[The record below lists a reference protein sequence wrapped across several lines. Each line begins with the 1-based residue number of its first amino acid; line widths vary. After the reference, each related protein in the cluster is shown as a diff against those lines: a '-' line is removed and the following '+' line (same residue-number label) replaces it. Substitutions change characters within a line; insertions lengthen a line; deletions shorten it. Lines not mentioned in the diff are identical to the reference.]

1 MSARAEERVMCFV
14 YTQPKPGHETEYHE
28 WYDDRHLQ
36 DVAKVPGVVSAKR
49 YELVEAATAGA
60 TPPASF
66 LAIYEIDGDPV
77 EFVKELRRRFGTDA
91 MPASSALDQA
101 SISMSFWRTRDPG

>member
-1 MSARAEERVMCFV
+1 M
-14 YTQPKPGHETEYHE
+14 
-28 WYDDRHLQ
+28 
-36 DVAKVPGVVSAKR
+36 AKVPGVVSAQR
-49 YELVEAATAGA
+49 YDLAEAASAGA

-66 LAIYEIDGDPV
+66 LAVYEIEGDPV

-91 MPASSALDQA
+91 MPSSSALDQA